1 LYALADLSENASFD
15 FITQLKVF
23 FMKDAKSIL
32 LILLSVGMIGTWVYH
47 LYDKSH
53 YSVAK
58 TKPAHVDTTTITD
71 AVKDSLQRLYASAI
85 SELRE
90 PDSSK
95 SDFDSLKTQLDSRMH
110 EISKLRNEIGSILS
124 NKKISKAELF
134 DAKNKILELRT
145 RIDEMQSKNTTLE
158 EQQQKLNGELN
169 QLNTAMKDLEQNI
182 NKLGAENKELKDK
195 INDASTLAA
204 SDIRL
209 SFIDVKMA
217 GDSEAETSKAKR
229 ANRFVVSFLVQNN
242 IAQFENTEVYVI
254 ITTPDGAVVT
264 NEIWESGNF
273 ETKRQGSKIY
283 TRKLKFDYTK
293 NEEKRLVFSL
303 DYTNFKK
310 GEYKLKIY
318 HNGVEIGET
327 TKSLG

>member
-1 LYALADLSENASFD
+1 
-15 FITQLKVF
+15 
-23 FMKDAKSIL
+23 MKDAKSIL
-32 LILLSVGMIGTWVYH
+32 LVLLSAGMIGTWVYH

-53 YSVAK
+53 YVSI
-58 TKPAHVDTTTITD
+58 KPKAEHVDTTAITD
-71 AVKDSLQRLYASAI
+71 AVRDSLQRLYASTI
-85 SELRE
+85 SDLKE

-95 SDFDSLKTQLDSRMH
+95 TGFDSLKTQLDSRME
-110 EISKLRNEIGSILS
+110 EISKLRNEIGIILS

-134 DAKNKILELRT
+134 DAKNKIMELRT
-145 RIDEMQSKNTTLE
+145 RIDEMQNKNTTLE
-158 EQQQKLNGELN
+158 EQQQKLNGELS
-169 QLNTAMKDLEQNI
+169 QLNTAMKDLELNI
-182 NKLGAENKELKDK
+182 SKLGAENKELKDK
-195 INDASTLAA
+195 INDASTLSA

-217 GDSEAETSKAKR
+217 GDSEAETTKAKR

-242 IAQFENTEVYVI
+242 IAQFENTEVFVI

-273 ETKRQGSKIY
+273 ETKRDGSKIY
-283 TRKLKFDYTK
+283 TRKLKFDYAK

-303 DYTNFKK
+303 DYNNFKK

-318 HNGVEIGET
+318 HNGVAIGET
-327 TKSLG
+327 TKVLG